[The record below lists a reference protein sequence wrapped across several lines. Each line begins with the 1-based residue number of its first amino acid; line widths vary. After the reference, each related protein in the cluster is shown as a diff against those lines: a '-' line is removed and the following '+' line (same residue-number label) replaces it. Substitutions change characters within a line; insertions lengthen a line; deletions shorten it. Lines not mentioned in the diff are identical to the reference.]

1 MSVIFTTEM
10 ATAGIPKRKRV
21 KRYISIPNDVKAELV
36 RRGLTVRGLAQRYGV
51 SRFLMGRIL
60 AGWEFKKAGKWE
72 EVKEALLKDY
82 PWLKAYIGS

>member
-1 MSVIFTTEM
+1 M
-10 ATAGIPKRKRV
+10 ATADIPKRKKV
-21 KRYISIPNDVKAELV
+21 KRYIPIPNDVKAELV

-51 SRFLMGRIL
+51 SHFLIGRIL
-60 AGWEFKKAGKWE
+60 AGWNFKHSGKWE